1 MAPVRGDGGIEMS
14 DKYWLVLPVLL
25 LVLVLSTI
33 SKTTGFNDG
42 IDSMQKEA
50 VLKGHAEWVADTN
63 GKPQFK
69 WKECK

>member
-1 MAPVRGDGGIEMS
+1 MS

-33 SKTTGFNDG
+33 SKTNGFNDG
-42 IDSMQKEA
+42 IDNMQQEA
-50 VLKGHAEWVADTN
+50 VIKGHAEWVADTN

>member
-1 MAPVRGDGGIEMS
+1 MKEYGALIILF
-14 DKYWLVLPVLL
+14 LVIF
-25 LVLVLSTI
+25 SCTI
-33 SKTTGFNDG
+33 SNLCG
-42 IDSMQKEA
+42 IVFGTDNMREEA

>member
-1 MAPVRGDGGIEMS
+1 VRDL
-14 DKYWLVLPVLL
+14 DLPPIVF
-25 LVLVLSTI
+25 VLVLCFCVAVSI
-33 SKTTGFNDG
+33 CFGLG
-42 IDSMQKEA
+42 RGQALMEEVA

>member
-1 MAPVRGDGGIEMS
+1 
-14 DKYWLVLPVLL
+14 VLPVLL

-33 SKTTGFNDG
+33 SKTRGINDG
-42 IDSMQKEA
+42 INQVQQEA
-50 VLKGHAEWVADTN
+50 VLKGHAEWVADQS

>member
-1 MAPVRGDGGIEMS
+1 MR

-33 SKTTGFNDG
+33 SKTRGFNDG
-42 IDSMQKEA
+42 IDNMQKES